1 MDEKERKINQNM
13 ADEAVGEPDTCRICR
28 GEGGPSESLFHPCKC
43 SGSIKYVHQDC
54 LIEWLSHSQKKHCE
68 LCKTAFRITK
78 MYSPNMPQSL
88 PLHILIKYVLIHTVK
103 ALLTLMRLILVSIVW
118 SVILPYT
125 IRQVWRFLFWFS
137 EGRSRPID
145 FILTGRNTSNGTE
158 ILQLFPDVE
167 SINSTDYSN
176 TIVVPLNRN
185 AVNSTNILTLID
197 GILIYLLPTSINYN
211 LSKSDSTITR
221 LLKATHLSLEILSTS
236 TLEKVVN
243 KNGTLVSQRTPS
255 LLSEVSFFQGL
266 TKNPFLNQIVINI
279 AEGYII
285 TVLVVVCF
293 VLVFLIREWV
303 VQQQPGINMND
314 EFNEEFDVIDRPRDV
329 EQDLRPP
336 ANTER
341 ETVPTTDGDLAP
353 KENVKQTTLDAE
365 LPIETKNVGIS
376 QPISTRETLP
386 LAAEIQKSITDQ
398 PRIAVE
404 FFEIWRRADGDPIEV
419 LHIMETEEKTEQFGD
434 WVNTM
439 KILINSYEKNRRS
452 SIASAPENITSV
464 WIDEL
469 SSHVSAESRENIKKF
484 ISQAD
489 RQTTEASPNWIAS
502 REISGLSNVSHS
514 PEHDSTEFKDTPE
527 TSETSKKDKGKSR
540 SHDPELEDPINIK
553 ILNSERSLSRDILYT
568 ESTPHQLSPWI
579 KSSNGSAFRPRSM
592 SDSPQHRGPS
602 PLSTNSWSFPKLA
615 TDNET
620 DKPILM
626 DNPSVKRTYDVINE
640 NPNLEDNLDAM
651 NGSYLYDTGE
661 AAYAAI
667 KVINTDNPAREV
679 EVHES
684 TDELSGKNNIISRRE
699 MNEVLVNDPAADIS
713 SQPAFL
719 ANLNHQNDP
728 QRLETQASH
737 NGQPNLRRAA
747 PQTIFGNVTDY
758 LWGGVGDDKLNE
770 NSVPTLEETR
780 HGMVAE
786 APIPPAADNN
796 AFPHGDNG
804 EVEQEPAEAL
814 VAAGIDLNDPDAVED
829 AEDFEGIMELLG
841 MRGPI
846 FSLVQN
852 ALFSTLLLG
861 LTIATGV
868 WFPYSIGRVSL
879 LLMANP
885 GPALIVPLRIIFNCA
900 AFLQDLALSAVG
912 LVLSFIYQ
920 IFVESYNLWLFVFDL
935 EPSEFLQLNNLALVA
950 RDITLGALQR
960 IRNDAI
966 NIILHITVSEMSTAY
981 HESLITIRNLL
992 MGSSLNVGNFLWDFL
1007 TGNYNMTFKSMM
1019 TALKNLT
1026 PNRGESLEPFSEM
1039 LSRRLLRV
1047 VVFDEN
1053 KPVPSVDL
1061 EPSVWN
1067 STDRFFAVITG
1078 YIVLCTLGTIYV
1090 RKRSQYISGRAG
1102 HVMERVIIELLSQ
1115 AGGVTKVILII
1126 SIEMLLFP
1134 LYCGLLLDFSLLP
1147 IFENSTVLSRI
1158 QFTHDSP
1165 LTSIFVHW
1173 FIGTCYM
1180 FHFALFVSMC
1190 RKIMRKGVLYFIRD
1204 PDDPTFHPVRDVLE
1218 RNVTTQL
1225 QKILF
1230 SALIYGG
1237 LILICL
1243 GGVVWGIYFAFND
1256 VLPVHWSSN
1265 EPVLEFPIDLLFYN
1279 FSIPLAVKYFKPSTK
1294 LHAMYSWWFRQ
1305 SARALRLTWFLL
1317 DERKLDEE
1325 GHLVRKNWDDY
1336 FRRRKGD
1343 PHLMVTSDDSKIV
1356 FENNPQWHSYYR
1368 RDGRYV
1374 RAPASDQVRI
1384 PKGTSIFLEV
1394 NEMNN
1399 RIDQKPDRNNGIHGK
1414 DSKLYKQV
1422 YIPPWFR
1429 LRISIF
1435 VLSIWIF
1442 AAVTGV
1448 GLTIIPLVLGRKVY
1462 SRIVPVQVHK
1472 NDVYAFSIGISII
1485 GTILYC
1491 VLNLRKMLI
1500 SIRSSFALDADKPRK
1515 LSLSVFSLCTRT
1527 ARITWTYAAFLFIL
1541 PTLFTFLVEL
1551 YFIVPLHTYLALGE
1565 KHVVPFVQNWTLG
1578 LLYVKLT
1585 IQLILLYEN
1594 SRPAR
1599 SLRAI
1604 TRNGYLN
1611 PDARLAT
1618 RSFILPG
1625 ALLVFIALFY
1635 PLALAR
1641 LMVITTLKR
1650 FPEKHI
1656 LAYRYSYPICLSL
1669 CFLACFLWILSGW
1682 VHNWKIKIRDE
1693 VYLDG
1698 ERLHNFG
1705 ERRVQQI

>member
-1 MDEKERKINQNM
+1 MDDKEKRINQNS

-88 PLHILIKYVLIHTVK
+88 PFHVLIKYVSIHTVK
-103 ALLTLMRLILVSIVW
+103 ALVTLMRSILVSTVW
-118 SVILPYT
+118 SIVLPYT

-137 EGRSRPID
+137 EGGSQPNDLID
-145 FILTGRNTSNGTE
+145 MGRDTSTGFE
-158 ILQLFPDVE
+158 IFQMFREVE
-167 SINSTDYSN
+167 PTKSIDNAISQET
-176 TIVVPLNRN
+176 PLNMR
-185 AVNSTNILTLID
+185 VINSTNIWTFVDKVVL
-197 GILIYLLPTSINYN
+197 YLLPTPHVCKIALTIHNSEIP
-211 LSKSDSTITR
+211 DSVVNNN
-221 LLKATHLSLEILSTS
+221 S
-236 TLEKVVN
+236 TLI
-243 KNGTLVSQRTPS
+243 SMRTTS

-266 TKNPFLNQIVINI
+266 TKNSSFNQLVINI

-285 TVLVVVCF
+285 TVLVVICF

-303 VQQQPGINMND
+303 VQQQPGINMNE
-314 EFNEEFDVIDRPRDV
+314 EFNDEFDVIDRPRDV
-329 EQDLRPP
+329 EQNIRPLT
-336 ANTER
+336 NTER
-341 ETVPTTDGDLAP
+341 ETVPMTDGDPAP
-353 KENVKQTTLDAE
+353 KESLKQTTLDME
-365 LPIETKNVGIS
+365 LPIKTENVGID
-376 QPISTRETLP
+376 QPIPSRDTSP
-386 LAAEIQKSITDQ
+386 LAAGIHKSITDQ

-404 FFEIWRRADGDPIEV
+404 FFEIWRRAEGDPIEV
-419 LHIMETEEKTEQFGD
+419 LRIIEVEEKTEQFGD

-439 KILINSYEKNRRS
+439 KILIKSYEKNRCS
-452 SIASAPENITSV
+452 SAASAPENITSV

-469 SSHVSAESRENIKKF
+469 SSHVSAESRDSIKK
-484 ISQAD
+484 IMSQAD
-489 RQTTEASPNWIAS
+489 RQTTEASPKCIAS
-502 REISGLSNVSHS
+502 SEISGLSSVSHS
-514 PEHDSTEFKDTPE
+514 LEQDSTEYKDT
-527 TSETSKKDKGKSR
+527 SEMSEISKKDKGKSR
-540 SHDPELEDPINIK
+540 SHDPDLVEPIDIK
-553 ILNSERSLSRDILYT
+553 KSNSERSVSREILNL
-568 ESTPHQLSPWI
+568 EPTPHQLSSWI

-602 PLSTNSWSFPKLA
+602 PLSTNSWIFPKHA
-615 TDNET
+615 TDNEI
-620 DKPILM
+620 DKPKST
-626 DNPSVKRTYDVINE
+626 DNPPAKRTYDVINE
-640 NPNLEDNLDAM
+640 NPNLEENLDAL
-651 NGSYLYDTGE
+651 NGSYLCDTGE
-661 AAYAAI
+661 AAYEAL
-667 KVINTDNPAREV
+667 KVTNTNSMAREV
-679 EVHES
+679 EVQES
-684 TDELSGKNNIISRRE
+684 TDELPGKNNIISRRE
-699 MNEVLVNDPAADIS
+699 TNEVSVNNVAADIA
-713 SQPAFL
+713 SQPGFP
-719 ANLNHQNDP
+719 ANLNHQNDS
-728 QRLETQASH
+728 QRPEIQPSL
-737 NGQPNLRRAA
+737 NGQPNMRRAA
-747 PQTIFGNVTDY
+747 PQTIFDNVTDY
-758 LWGGVGDDKLNE
+758 LWGGVGDDRPNE
-770 NSVPTLEETR
+770 IFEANLEETR
-780 HGMVAE
+780 HIMVAD
-786 APIPPAADNN
+786 APLPPAAGNN
-796 AFPHGDNG
+796 AFRHGDNR
-804 EVEQEPAEAL
+804 EVDQEPAEAL
-814 VAAGIDLNDPDAVED
+814 VAAGINLNDPDAVED
-829 AEDFEGIMELLG
+829 AEDFEDFEGIMELLG

-861 LTIATGV
+861 LTITIGV
-868 WFPYSIGRVSL
+868 WLPYNIGRVSL

-900 AFLQDLALSAVG
+900 AFLQDLVISAVG
-912 LVLSFIYQ
+912 LVLSFTYQ
-920 IFVESYNLWLFVFDL
+920 IFVESYNLWLYFFGL
-935 EPSEFLQLNNLALVA
+935 EPSEFLQLNQLALVVN
-950 RDITLGALQR
+950 DFTIGALQR
-960 IRNDAI
+960 IKNGAI
-966 NIILHITVSEMSTAY
+966 NNIMHITDSELSAAC

-992 MGSSLNVGNFLWDFL
+992 TGSFLNVGNFLWDFL
-1007 TGNYNMTFKSMM
+1007 AGNYNMTLKSMM
-1019 TALKNLT
+1019 IAMKISFT
-1026 PNRGESLEPFSEM
+1026 NRAQILNSLLDM
-1039 LSRRLLRV
+1039 LSRKDFWVINL
-1047 VVFDEN
+1047 DE
-1053 KPVPSVDL
+1053 KKLTLPIDL
-1061 EPSVWN
+1061 ELSIWN
-1067 STDRFFAVITG
+1067 GTDRFCAVVTG
-1078 YIVLCTLGTIYV
+1078 YLVLCTLGTIYV

-1102 HVMERVIIELLSQ
+1102 HELEKAIIDLLSQ
-1115 AGGVTKVILII
+1115 AGSVTKVILII

-1147 IFENSTVLSRI
+1147 IFENTTVLSRI
-1158 QFTHDSP
+1158 QFTQDSP

-1190 RKIMRKGVLYFIRD
+1190 RKIMRKDFIRD

-1243 GGVVWGIYFAFND
+1243 GGVVWGIYFSFND

-1305 SARALRLTWFLL
+1305 SARALRLSWFLL
-1317 DERKLDEE
+1317 DKRKLDEE
-1325 GHLVRKNWDDY
+1325 GHLVRKNWND
-1336 FRRRKGD
+1336 FLRRSKGD
-1343 PHLMVTSDDSKIV
+1343 PHLMITSDDSKIV
-1356 FENNPQWHSYYR
+1356 FENNPQWHAYYR

-1394 NEMNN
+1394 NELNN

-1442 AAVTGV
+1442 AAVTGA
-1448 GLTIIPLVLGRKVY
+1448 GLTIIPLVLGRKAY

-1485 GTILYC
+1485 GAILYC
-1491 VLNLRKMLI
+1491 ILNLGKMLI
-1500 SIRSSFALDADKPRK
+1500 CIRSSLVLDADKPRK
-1515 LSLSVFSLCTRT
+1515 LSRSVFSLCTRA

-1585 IQLILLYEN
+1585 IQLILFYEN
-1594 SRPAR
+1594 SRPAQ

-1625 ALLVFIALFY
+1625 ALLVFIALLY

-1641 LMVITTLKR
+1641 LMVITTLKS

-1669 CFLACFLWILSGW
+1669 CFLALFLWILSGW
-1682 VHNWKIKIRDE
+1682 IHNWKLKIRDE

-1705 ERRVQQI
+1705 ERRVQQILTNNVKRNET